1 MNRVDY
7 INALKSALEVRK
19 DELKEIEEYHL
30 WVLECPDS
38 IQLKIFSGLM
48 DLFWAFC
55 GPMFRVLGV
64 IDNRIREE
72 NMSEWDFSMCSYALM
87 TIENVFQNIL

>member
-1 MNRVDY
+1 MW
-7 INALKSALEVRK
+7 I
-19 DELKEIEEYHL
+19 
-30 WVLECPDS
+30 LECPDNTE
-38 IQLKIFSGLM
+38 LKIFSNLM
-48 DLFWAFC
+48 ELSLAFC